1 MSEQDLHDELERYE
15 DDWPSVAGPP
25 KSNWVKTMARKLHRA
40 LMDEARAI
48 GLNELS
54 S

>member
-15 DDWPSVAGPP
+15 DEPP
-25 KSNWVKTMARKLHRA
+25 KSNWVKMMARKFHRA
-40 LMDEARAI
+40 LVDEVRAI